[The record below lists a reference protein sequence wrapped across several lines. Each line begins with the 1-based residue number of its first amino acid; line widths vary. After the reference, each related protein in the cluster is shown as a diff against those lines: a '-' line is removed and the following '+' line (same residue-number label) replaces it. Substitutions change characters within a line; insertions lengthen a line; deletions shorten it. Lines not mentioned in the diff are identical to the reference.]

1 MRWVLIGLATV
12 VLAVAV
18 GLWVMSAPETI
29 AAEDLPPHRGD
40 PAQGEYVF
48 YAAGCNSCHA
58 APDAKGDAKMRLGGG
73 LALKTAFGTFY
84 APNISPHPDGIG
96 GWSDVDFVNAVMR
109 GVSPE
114 GTHYYPALPY
124 LSYQRM
130 TFEDVLDLKAFID
143 TLPPVAGAA
152 PAHELPLL
160 FRFRRG
166 IGFWKTMYM
175 DDLPFMPDPAADA
188 QLNRGAYLVTGPGH
202 CGECHTPRDRLGG
215 PIQARAFS
223 GGDAPEGDS
232 KNRVPN
238 ITPSADGI
246 GDWSVDDIKTAL
258 RTGLLPDFESF
269 GGAMVHVQE
278 NIAKLTEQDREAIA
292 LYLKSLPP
300 LPDTPKDEAQA
311 ASSGGDSG

>member
-1 MRWVLIGLATV
+1 MRWVLIAVVAV
-12 VLAVAV
+12 VLAVAG
-18 GLWVMSAPETI
+18 GLWLMSAPQTI
-29 AAEDLPPHRGD
+29 AAEDLPDHAGD
-40 PAQGEYVF
+40 PAHGEYVF
-48 YAAGCNSCHA
+48 YAAGCDSCHA
-58 APDAKGDAKMRLGGG
+58 APDAKGDEKLRLGGG

-84 APNISPHPDGIG
+84 APNISPDADGIG
-96 GWSDVDFVNAVMR
+96 RWSDADFVNAVMR

-114 GTHYYPALPY
+114 GAHYYPALPY

-130 TFEDVLDLKAFID
+130 TVEDVLDLKAFID
-143 TLPPVAGAA
+143 TLPPVTGTA
-152 PAHELPLL
+152 PPHELPLL
-160 FRFRRG
+160 FRIRRG
-166 IGFWKTMYM
+166 IGLWKTMYV

-202 CGECHTPRDRLGG
+202 CGECHTPRDLLGG
-215 PIQARAFS
+215 PVQARAYS

-238 ITPSADGI
+238 ITPSPDGI
-246 GDWSVDDIKTAL
+246 GDWSIDDIKTAL

-278 NIAKLTEQDREAIA
+278 NLAKLSEEDREAIA

-300 LPDTPKDEAQA
+300 LPDEPDADAPAEADEGE
-311 ASSGGDSG
+311 SG